1 MPSEVAIDPNDPS
14 LGCIRADSIT
24 PPHTAK
30 SIIQCI
36 KRVERI
42 ETLASANLF
51 AGISC
56 DAPLTPEGYISIL
69 HSDGPGQSMDEPMAL
84 VLPGKYFRS
93 PLAIPE
99 GPLAIPEGIYVIKNR
114 ATNAFWSAGHN
125 PIKTVY
131 HYDCEEQTAKAS
143 TVLQVN

>member
-1 MPSEVAIDPNDPS
+1 MPSKVAIDPNDPS
-14 LGCIRADSIT
+14 LGRIRADSIA

-30 SIIQCI
+30 SIIQHI

-69 HSDGPGQSMDEPMAL
+69 RSDGPGQSMDEPMAL

-93 PLAIPE
+93 P
-99 GPLAIPEGIYVIKNR
+99 IPEGIYVIKNR
-114 ATNAFWSAGHN
+114 ATNFFWAASGN
-125 PIKTVY
+125 PITKV
-131 HYDCEEQTAKAS
+131 HHWQFEEQMAKAS
-143 TVLQVN
+143 SSIALQVN